1 MPKTKLEE
9 AIQFALDAHEGHLR
23 KGDHPLPYF
32 VHLIDVL
39 HKVRLI
45 GGVMDED
52 ALCAAVLHDTLEDT
66 DVTPEQLEERFG
78 PKVRLLVVQLTRRTS
93 KQSED
98 HYSAMLL
105 EDIAH
110 MHPDAQRIKLA
121 DRLANLWESS
131 RTRPQE
137 RTRKYAEE
145 ALKMLEI
152 IPKDTAPTLWAA
164 VDAFSRECIAQAQ
177 KSHGK

>member
-9 AIQFALDAHEGHLR
+9 AIQFALNAHEGHQR
-23 KGDHPLPYF
+23 SGEDPLPYF

-45 GGVMDED
+45 GGVIDED

-66 DVTPEQLEERFG
+66 QTEPKELEESFG
-78 PKVRLLVVQLTRRTS
+78 PKVRLLVEQLTRRTS
-93 KQSED
+93 TTGDD
-98 HYSAMLL
+98 HYSTMLL
-105 EDIAH
+105 EDIAN
-110 MHPDAQRIKLA
+110 MHPDAMRIKLA

-131 RTRPQE
+131 RTRPEQ

-145 ALKMLEI
+145 AQKMLQI
-152 IPKDTAPTLWAA
+152 IPRATAPNLWAA
-164 VDAFSRECIAQAQ
+164 VDAFSRECIDKAQRIDE
-177 KSHGK
+177 